1 MEVPLDAPGESK
13 RVAIACQGGGSHTAF
28 TAGVLKRLL
37 RVEELKH
44 YEVVGLSGTS
54 GGAVCA
60 LLAWD
65 NLLRGDTRGAAEA
78 LDAFWRDNS
87 ATAPHE
93 QIINSWVLWASSL
106 QNFITM
112 PVVSPYYD
120 NYFSVSALEE
130 FKRMLER
137 RVDFA
142 KVGLQP
148 EDSHPVLLVGA
159 VDVLS
164 GEFRTFNSRRERITS
179 ETILASAAIP
189 TLFRSVR
196 PGDGGTY
203 WDGLFSQN
211 PPVRELTDEGPDEIW
226 VVQINPKELETEP
239 RTVLEIVDRRNEL
252 SGNLSLHQELRSIEK
267 IDQLLEEGLLSSDG
281 KYKQIM
287 VRVIELSRSRF
298 SRSLGT
304 ASKLNRDPRFIE
316 DLMSHGEA
324 QAEEFLAALAFEDAW
339 RGRDPDAVLGFF
351 TEDAEL
357 VSSAPFP
364 ERGPHKGRAQIR
376 SFVTEHL
383 AEEVRVDLTK
393 KQVARNEVAWTVRAL
408 AGDESAN
415 DWVDGVAE
423 AEFRGR
429 KLKALR
435 LGTGSRP

>member
-1 MEVPLDAPGESK
+1 MLDAQGKSRK
-13 RVAIACQGGGSHTAF
+13 VAIACQGGGSHTAF
-28 TAGVLKRLL
+28 TAGVIKRLL
-37 RVEELKH
+37 RAEELKR

-60 LLAWD
+60 LLAWH
-65 NLLRGDTRGAAEA
+65 NLLRGDAQGAAEA

-148 EDSHPVLLVGA
+148 EDSYPVLLVGA

-226 VVQINPKELETEP
+226 VVQINPKELQTEP

-252 SGNLSLHQELRSIEK
+252 SGNLSLYQELRSIEK
-267 IDQLLEEGLLSSDG
+267 VDQLLEEGLLSPGG
-281 KYKQIM
+281 KYKQIV

-298 SRSLGT
+298 SRSLGA

-324 QAEEFLAALAFEDAW
+324 RAEEFLAALAFEEAW
-339 RGRDPDAVLGFF
+339 RGKDPEAVANFF
-351 TEDAEL
+351 AEDAEL

-364 ERGPHKGRAQIR
+364 GRGRYKGRARIR
-376 SFVTEHL
+376 SFVTEYL
-383 AEEVRVDLTK
+383 AEELRMDLTR
-393 KQVARNEVAWTVRAL
+393 KQVARNGVGWAVRTVR
-408 AGDESAN
+408 GEEPAN
-415 DWVDGVAE
+415 RAE
-423 AEFRGR
+423 GLVEAQFLEG
-429 KLKALR
+429 KIKALR
-435 LGTGSRP
+435 LGDGTRPG